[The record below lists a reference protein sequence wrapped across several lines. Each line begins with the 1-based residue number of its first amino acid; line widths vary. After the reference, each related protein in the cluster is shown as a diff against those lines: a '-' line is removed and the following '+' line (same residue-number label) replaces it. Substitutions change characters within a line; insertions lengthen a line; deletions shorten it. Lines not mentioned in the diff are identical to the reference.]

1 MTISP
6 PGSAQTV
13 THEDLAQALGVSV
26 TTIKNYRRQFGA
38 FLPIAREGRPLRFH
52 ASALD
57 VCHRIRNLFA
67 DGLSASK
74 SLDVLQS
81 EFPSFFNNRHLSKVK
96 KSAPSTS
103 ASERLDLPEEGQT
116 EPEENL
122 VKRLE
127 AMEALFENA
136 NRRVGR
142 VEKLLEDLFTLN
154 NRANTLQNELLAKLE
169 TLTGVPG
176 SIGYAASPSP
186 NAAREEPAPAVAEE
200 PAAPEYAPR
209 ANTSVLF
216 EPPADLA
223 PLPVVIFSELG
234 EFLGVTD
241 KKGRPFTLKEFQA
254 FLERRAA
261 GLGKFDSTWSSDQDA
276 WVLTFGGSGPSSGQI
291 HDHYFRRTKTTKGN
305 LVAHFYQLRINGNV
319 VTKAFLHAFL
329 RQIKDSLE

>member
-1 MTISP
+1 MTISNP
-6 PGSAQTV
+6 DDAKTL
-13 THEDLAQALGVSV
+13 THEDLARALGVSV

-57 VCHRIRNLFA
+57 VCLKIRALFA
-67 DGLSASK
+67 DGLSVKNIFS
-74 SLDVLQS
+74 SLNS
-81 EFPSFFNNRHLSKVK
+81 EFPSFFNNRHLSKV
-96 KSAPSTS
+96 SISDPQATS
-103 ASERLDLPEEGQT
+103 SENLATPESEHPGAADGLLERLRAVET
-116 EPEENL
+116 
-122 VKRLE
+122 
-127 AMEALFENA
+127 LFENTS
-136 NRRVGR
+136 RRVGR
-142 VEKLLEDLFTLN
+142 VEKLLEDLFTLH
-154 NRANTLQNELLAKLE
+154 NRSNTLQNELLAKLE
-169 TLTGVPG
+169 SLADVPG
-176 SIGYAASPSP
+176 QIDYAARPSSSGSPQ
-186 NAAREEPAPAVAEE
+186 EPEPAVAEE

-209 ANTSVLF
+209 AHTSVLF
-216 EPPADLA
+216 EPPSDLA

-261 GLGKFDSTWSSDQDA
+261 GLGKFDSTWSLDQDA
-276 WVLTFGGSGPSSGQI
+276 WVLTFGGSGQSSGQI

-305 LVAHFYQLRINGNV
+305 LVAHFYQLRINGNI